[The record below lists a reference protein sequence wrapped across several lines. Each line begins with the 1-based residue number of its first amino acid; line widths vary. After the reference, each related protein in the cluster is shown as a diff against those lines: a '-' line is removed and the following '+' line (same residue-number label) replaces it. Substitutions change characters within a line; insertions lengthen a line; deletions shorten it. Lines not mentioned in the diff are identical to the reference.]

1 MFFFGQRN
9 RRRSSRASTI
19 KASRGLVASV
29 LERIHD
35 RSILARFSVC
45 LAAILIM
52 TVIVEGW
59 HAPFEFRPGDRTEH
73 GVLTTVEFS
82 RVDLEETERLR
93 NQKEQRVPLHFQ
105 RSPLDITL
113 LSDQL
118 RTDLRSVSGA
128 AAENDLSVELS
139 TVFGLQPRPADTKP
153 DTSPVPNDSVE
164 FLQLR
169 NVVRASDTEATQQSR
184 LDRIEGLLA
193 EFQRL
198 LGEIDRLGI
207 IDPKD
212 VKAHGIK
219 KDQMLVIVSDESDSD
234 TAVNHRDIDLAEM
247 LKSSSRLNSTWETMP
262 LLSSIRPRIES
273 WLSSQLHTTLRYHR
287 QRTLQEKQ
295 VARNSVKEIRVYRY
309 PGQVLVEAGE
319 TIGEQELA
327 LLRDEYE
334 AANALMP
341 LHLHLIRALTVV
353 LMISVLTIING
364 YYLVRN
370 EPEFTN
376 SWPRLITYLLSII
389 TAVAVGRWLSIFPHH
404 PEVIPVV
411 LIAMIFAV
419 TCNQIMA
426 AMTAFTVSITLTL
439 STCGSLQ
446 HFFILMAVSA
456 TSIILL
462 TRVPSRSTLTKVGFI
477 TGLVYFGLY
486 VGMEVINGASLHIV
500 WNDGWLLSDSL
511 IGAGWCLAA
520 GILLT
525 VTLPLIESGFG
536 VVTDISLLEMG
547 DISHPLLQELVQR
560 APGTYNHS
568 ISVASIGETAAEAI
582 GANGLLV
589 RVAAYFHDI
598 GKMLKPEYFI
608 ENLTEGMESRHADLA
623 PAMSTLIIIGHVKD
637 GVDLA
642 RQHNL
647 PQPLVDF
654 IEQHHG
660 TTLVMYFYHK
670 AIELAKGEENA
681 PPIEDAAFRYPGPRP
696 QTKETGVMLLADAVE
711 SASRT
716 LSEPTPRRIETLVHE
731 ITMDKLLDGQF
742 EASSLTLSEIQTI
755 EESLTKSLTAIYH
768 GRIKYPEQQRT
779 A

>member
-1 MFFFGQRN
+1 M
-9 RRRSSRASTI
+9 
-19 KASRGLVASV
+19 ASV
-29 LERIHD
+29 LDRIHD
-35 RSILARFSVC
+35 RGILARFCVC

-52 TVIVEGW
+52 TVVVEGW
-59 HAPFEFRPGDRTEH
+59 HAPFEFRPGDRTDH

-93 NQKEQRVPLHFQ
+93 TQKEQRVPLHFQ

-118 RTDLRSVSGA
+118 RTDLRSVSDA
-128 AAENDLSVELS
+128 ASETDLSTELS
-139 TVFGLQPRPADTKP
+139 TVFGLRSEQDNPQPGTSVPAGTP
-153 DTSPVPNDSVE
+153 IQFTE
-164 FLQLR
+164 LR
-169 NVVRASDTEATQQSR
+169 DLVRATDTDASQQSR
-184 LDRIEGLLA
+184 LERIEGLLA

-198 LGEIDRLGI
+198 LSEIDRLGI

-219 KDQMLVIVSDESDSD
+219 RDQMLVIVSDESDSD
-234 TAVNHRDIDLAEM
+234 TAVSHEDIDLPEM
-247 LKSSSRLNSTWETMP
+247 LKASSRLNSTWETMP
-262 LLSSIRPRIES
+262 LLSSIRPCIES
-273 WLSSQLHTTLRYHR
+273 WLASRLHTTLRYHR

-295 VARNSVKEIRVYRY
+295 VARDSVKEVRVFRY

-319 TIGEQELA
+319 TIGDQELS

-334 AANALMP
+334 AANATMP
-341 LHLHLIRALTVV
+341 LHLNLIRALTVV

-370 EPEFTN
+370 EPAFTN

-389 TAVAVGRWLSIFPHH
+389 AAVAVGRWLSVFPHH

-439 STCGSLQ
+439 ATGGSLP
-446 HFFILMAVSA
+446 HFVILMAVSA

-486 VGMEVINGASLHIV
+486 VGMEIINGASLHIV

-608 ENLTEGMESRHADLA
+608 ENMTDGMESRHTGLA

-660 TTLVMYFYHK
+660 TTIVQFFYHE
-670 AIELAKGEENA
+670 ALEQAKGQENA
-681 PPIEDAAFRYPGPRP
+681 PMIEEASFRYPGPRP

-711 SASRT
+711 SASRA
-716 LSEPTPRRIETLVHE
+716 LSDPTPRRIESLVHE

-742 EASSLTLSEIQTI
+742 EASSLTLGEIRTI

>member
-1 MFFFGQRN
+1 
-9 RRRSSRASTI
+9 
-19 KASRGLVASV
+19 VA
-29 LERIHD
+29 RIC
-35 RSILARFSVC
+35 VC
-45 LAAILIM
+45 LTAILIM

-59 HAPFEFRPGDRTEH
+59 HAPFEFRLGDRTEH

-82 RVDLEETERLR
+82 RVDEEETGRLR
-93 NQKEQRVPLHFQ
+93 DQKEQRVPLHFQ
-105 RSPLDITL
+105 RRPLDITL

-118 RTDLRSVSGA
+118 RTDLHSVANA
-128 AAENDLSVELS
+128 ASESDLSTELS
-139 TVFGLQPRPADTKP
+139 TVFGLRSEPDESVPAITSDQFTKLRDLVRAADT
-153 DTSPVPNDSVE
+153 D
-164 FLQLR
+164 
-169 NVVRASDTEATQQSR
+169 ATQQSS
-184 LDRIEGLLA
+184 LERIEGILA

-198 LGEIDRLGI
+198 LSEIDRLGI
-207 IDPKD
+207 IDPGD

-219 KDQMLVIVSDESDSD
+219 KDQMLVIVSDDSDSD
-234 TAVNHRDIDLAEM
+234 TMVNHMDIDLAEI
-247 LKSSSRLNSTWETMP
+247 LKANSRLNTTWETMP
-262 LLSSIRPRIES
+262 LLSSIRPAIET
-273 WLSSQLHTTLRYHR
+273 WLSIQLKTTLRYHR
-287 QRTLQEKQ
+287 ERTVQEKE
-295 VARNSVKEIRVYRY
+295 VARNSVKEVRVFWY

-319 TIGEQELA
+319 TIGNRELS

-334 AANALMP
+334 AANATMP
-341 LHLHLIRALTVV
+341 LHLNLIRALTVV

-364 YYLVRN
+364 YYLIRN
-370 EPEFTN
+370 EPAFTK

-404 PEVIPVV
+404 PEVMPVV

-426 AMTAFTVSITLTL
+426 AMTAFTVSIILTL
-439 STCGSLQ
+439 ATGGSLP
-446 HFFILMAVSA
+446 HFVILIAVSA

-462 TRVPSRSTLTKVGFI
+462 TRVPSRSTLTRVGFI
-477 TGLVYFGLY
+477 TGLVYFGLF
-486 VGMEVINGASLHIV
+486 VGMEVINGASLTIV

-525 VTLPLIESGFG
+525 VVLPIIESGFG

-568 ISVASIGETAAEAI
+568 ITVASIGETAAEAI

-608 ENLTEGMESRHADLA
+608 ENITDGMESRHAGLA

-647 PQPLVDF
+647 PQPLIDF

-660 TTLVMYFYHK
+660 TTVVKYFYHEALK
-670 AIELAKGEENA
+670 QAEDQENA
-681 PPIEDAAFRYPGPRP
+681 SLIEEASFRYPGPRP

-716 LSEPTPRRIETLVHE
+716 LSEPTPSRIATLVHK